1 MFYTFVLTKKIAMN
15 KNIFLITLFTITI
28 FACQNTVNAQAPDV
42 VKKTFQKMYPGEND
56 PDWHIDDNGNYES
69 NFKIDG
75 IKYRA
80 DFLPNGNWIET
91 ESSIEVKDL
100 PKAIRDKIKAD
111 YGSEDITEV
120 EKVEHHSK
128 GLFYDVE
135 FKQKGKNLDVE
146 FKANGDII
154 N

>member
-1 MFYTFVLTKKIAMN
+1 MK
-15 KNIFLITLFTITI
+15 KNIILVTIFTII
-28 FACQNTVNAQAPDV
+28 VLACQNTINAQAPDA
-42 VKKTFQKMYPGEND
+42 VKATFQNMYPGEND
-56 PDWHIDDNGNYES
+56 PDWHKDDNGNYES

-80 DFLPNGNWIET
+80 DFSPNGNWIET
-91 ESSIEVKDL
+91 ETSIDVKDL
-100 PKAIRDKIKAD
+100 PKAIRDIIKAD
-111 YGSEDITEV
+111 YGSEDITEI

-135 FKQKGKNLDVE
+135 FKRKGKNRDVE
-146 FKANGDII
+146 FKENGDII

>member
-1 MFYTFVLTKKIAMN
+1 MKSFKISYLIFISVIFFSCGKKA
-15 KNIFLITLFTITI
+15 K
-28 FACQNTVNAQAPDV
+28 AQAPDA
-42 VKKTFQKMYPGEND
+42 VKATFQNMYPGEDD
-56 PDWHIDDNGNYES
+56 PDWHKDDHGNYES

-80 DFLPNGNWIET
+80 DFSEVGKWIET
-91 ESSIEVKDL
+91 ETSIDVKDL
-100 PKAIRDKIKAD
+100 PKVIRDRIKED

-135 FKQKGKNLDVE
+135 FKQKGKNMDVE
-146 FKANGDII
+146 FKASGEII
-154 N
+154 NK

>member
-1 MFYTFVLTKKIAMN
+1 MKKQLILVVLFL
-15 KNIFLITLFTITI
+15 NILFLS
-28 FACQNTVNAQAPDV
+28 CKQNANAQAPDP
-42 VKKTFQKMYPGEND
+42 VKKIFQAMYPGEND
-56 PDWHIDDNGNYES
+56 PDWHKDDNGNYES

-80 DFLPNGNWIET
+80 DFKPTGEWIET
-91 ESSIEVKDL
+91 ESSIDFDEL
-100 PKAIRDKIKAD
+100 PQAVQDKIK
-111 YGSEDITEV
+111 SEYDKSDITEI

-135 FKQKGKNLDVE
+135 FKRKGKNKDVE
-146 FKANGDII
+146 MTASGEVI

>member
-1 MFYTFVLTKKIAMN
+1 MKKQLILVVLFL
-15 KNIFLITLFTITI
+15 NIFLFS
-28 FACQNTVNAQAPDV
+28 CKQNANAQAPDS
-42 VKKTFQKMYPGEND
+42 VKKTFQAMYPGEND
-56 PDWHIDDNGNYES
+56 PDWHKDDNGNYES

-80 DFLPNGNWIET
+80 DFKPTGEWIET
-91 ESSIEVKDL
+91 ESSIDFDEL
-100 PKAIRDKIKAD
+100 PQPIRDKIK
-111 YGSEDITEV
+111 SEYDKSDITEI

-135 FKQKGKNLDVE
+135 FKRKGKNKDVE
-146 FKANGDII
+146 MTANGKVI